1 MKILYSLSDLNVVAT
16 KLLPYLKDNKIV
28 AFYGPMGAGKTTLI
42 KALCSALNVKEDVI
56 NSPTFSIVNEYKAAE
71 DTIFHFDFYRIK
83 NVQEALD
90 FGIYDYFDSN
100 MLCLMEWAENIAS
113 ILPDNTLVVSIKVI
127 NDNLRELEIIE

>member
-1 MKILYSLSDLNVVAT
+1 MLYSLSDLNVVAT

-42 KALCSALNVKEDVI
+42 KALCSALNVKEDVV

-90 FGIYDYFDSN
+90 LGMYDYFDSN

-127 NDNLRELEIIE
+127 DDNLRELEIIE